1 MSGQCIEHNFPVY
14 MKKIIIESHI
24 PFVTDQFDGIAE
36 VVRLAP
42 EDITPA
48 AVADADAMIVRT
60 RTRCD
65 ASLLEGSKVGFIATA
80 TIGTDHIDLD
90 YCRRKGIRVVF
101 APGCNAPA
109 VAQYVWAAVLRLRPD
124 TSGMVMG
131 IVGLGH
137 VGSIVADWG
146 RQLGVKILACDPP
159 RARMQKG
166 WNLMEPLSEGDEPFI
181 TLGEICSEADVVTF
195 HTPHTTG
202 GEDATH
208 HMADDRFFD
217 ALKRRP
223 IVINAARGPIV
234 DTKAI
239 LRASD
244 ASRIS
249 GMVIDCWE
257 GEPAIDGRLL
267 ACSDVATPHIAGYS
281 LEGKRRATDMTV
293 AAALRFFG
301 ADTPAGSR
309 NVDMGNVVTVTPE
322 LILGS
327 YDPMADTAELR
338 REFTPKRFEQLR
350 NGYNLRHEVGY

>member
-1 MSGQCIEHNFPVY
+1 
-14 MKKIIIESHI
+14 MKRIIIESHI
-24 PFVTDQFDGIAE
+24 PFVTHQFDGVAE

-48 AVADADAMIVRT
+48 AVTDADAMIVRT

-65 ASLLEGSKVGFIATA
+65 ASLLDGSKVRFVATA

-90 YCRRKGIRVVF
+90 YCRRKGISVVS

-109 VAQYVWAAVLRLRPD
+109 VAQYVWASVLRLHPD
-124 TSGMVMG
+124 VSGMVMG

-159 RARMQKG
+159 RTRMHGG
-166 WNLMEPLSEGDEPFI
+166 WNIMDPLSPGNEPFV
-181 TLGEICSEADVVTF
+181 TLDEICSAADVITF
-195 HTPHTTG
+195 HTPHTIG

-208 HMADDRFFD
+208 HMAGDSFFD
-217 ALKRRP
+217 ALKRHP
-223 IVINAARGPIV
+223 IVVNAARGPIV
-234 DTKAI
+234 DTDAI

-281 LEGKRRATDMTV
+281 LEGKHRATDMAV
-293 AAALRFFG
+293 GAALDFFG
-301 ADTPAGSR
+301 AGHAGGSGS
-309 NVDMGNVVTVTPE
+309 VDLGNVVTVTPE
-322 LILGS
+322 LILAS
-327 YDPMADTAELR
+327 YDPMADTAIMKH
-338 REFTPKRFEQLR
+338 EFTPSRFEQLR
-350 NGYNLRHEVGY
+350 NGYDLRHEVGH

>member
-1 MSGQCIEHNFPVY
+1 

-90 YCRRKGIRVVF
+90 YGRRKGIRVVS

-109 VAQYVWAAVLRLRPD
+109 VAQYVWASVLRLRPD
-124 TSGMVMG
+124 ISGMVMG

-137 VGSIVADWG
+137 VGAIVADWG

-159 RARMQKG
+159 RERRQKG
-166 WNLMEPLSEGDEPFI
+166 WNILEPLSEGEEPFV
-181 TLGEICSEADVVTF
+181 TLGEICSEADVITF
-195 HTPHTTG
+195 HTPHTTD

-208 HMADDRFFD
+208 HMADDRFF
-217 ALKRRP
+217 ASLRRRP
-223 IVINAARGPIV
+223 IIINAARGPIV

-244 ASRIS
+244 ASRIA

-281 LEGKRRATDMTV
+281 LEGKRRATDMAV

-301 ADTPAGSR
+301 ADTPDGSR

-350 NGYNLRHEVGY
+350 NGYNLRHEVGH